1 MVVLLMSFGADP
13 SILDGEG
20 SLLLPTFAPAV
31 RQKELNAV
39 VSAEV
44 LRILLILIGYC

>member
-20 SLLLPTFAPAV
+20 SFLLTFSPAFC
-31 RQKELNAV
+31 QKEPNALV
-39 VSAEV
+39 LAEV
-44 LRILLILIGYC
+44 LRILLVLIGYC